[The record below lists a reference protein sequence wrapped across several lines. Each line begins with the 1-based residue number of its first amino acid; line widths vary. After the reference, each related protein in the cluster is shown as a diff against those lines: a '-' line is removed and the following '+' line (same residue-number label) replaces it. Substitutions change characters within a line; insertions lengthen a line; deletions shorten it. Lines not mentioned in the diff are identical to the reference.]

1 MDNNENKNYIVL
13 TDSTNIG
20 LGFWTA
26 ICIYFCMIFGKE
38 SKNLRYKQM
47 VIGGR
52 LKNLIEQQYEKLP
65 AGEYDLVDYRIQFS
79 SMLSATATAVAVRKH
94 Q

>member
-1 MDNNENKNYIVL
+1 MDSNENKNYIVL

-38 SKNLRYKQM
+38 SKNFRAKQM
-47 VIGGR
+47 RIGGR
-52 LKNLIEQQYEKLP
+52 LKNLIEKQYEKLP

-79 SMLSATATAVAVRKH
+79 SALSATATAVAVRK